1 MTAMNEDPG
10 RPGGSSGE
18 FPDGLSEEVRRR
30 LHDAVADIQPA
41 PGALE
46 RLRVA
51 VPARRRRRRAAGA
64 TALATVAVLA
74 IATPVVRTAVL
85 SDQTSQK
92 SAKTSSQSSA
102 GGGQNDQGEN
112 NDDQESRGTI
122 GSSGVAGSDGNGG
135 AKPRPTGGPQATATT
150 TVVIAPV
157 QPTLP
162 VSTATASPTATATT
176 TLPPGA
182 QACEVKDLEQGSGT
196 TLAAPG
202 SDGIAYGVVEV
213 RNVSRRDCAV
223 AGAGIVLVAAAPGN
237 PPVQVQV
244 KFHEAG
250 DLAVRLPSVA
260 ASTGPLTVKAGAAYE
275 FQFAWLPTRGT
286 GVNGSCTPGDS
297 PAGPPPPIPSLAYML
312 ADGGVKMAEVPLTP
326 ACGGVVYR
334 TEVYPVGAFP
344 RAAG

>member
-1 MTAMNEDPG
+1 VTAMNEDPG

-18 FPDGLSEEVRRR
+18 LPDGLSEEVRRR

-112 NDDQESRGTI
+112 DDDQESRGTI
-122 GSSGVAGSDGNGG
+122 GSSGVAGSNGNG
-135 AKPRPTGGPQATATT
+135 AKPRTTGGPQATATT
-150 TVVIAPV
+150 TAVIAPIL
-157 QPTLP
+157 PTTTA
-162 VSTATASPTATATT
+162 TATASPTATATS

-182 QACEVKDLEQGSGT
+182 QACEVNDLEQGSGT

-202 SDGIAYGVVEV
+202 SDGIAYGAVEV
-213 RNVSRRDCAV
+213 RNVSRRDCTV

-244 KFHEAG
+244 KFHETG

-260 ASTGPLTVKAGAAYE
+260 APTGPLTVKAGAAYE

-286 GVNGSCTPGDS
+286 GANGSCTPGDGQ
-297 PAGPPPPIPSLAYML
+297 AGPPPPIPSLAYML

-334 TEVYPVGAFP
+334 TEVYPVGVFP